1 MVIQKITK
9 YLYVKYISFMKEK
22 IRLTES
28 DIQNIVKRSVKRVL
42 NERKNVMVCDAN
54 KAQAIAQDIYREF
67 DMMDSYGID
76 DIIRKYNPNCPPK
89 KRMKWGGYDNF

>member
-1 MVIQKITK
+1 
-9 YLYVKYISFMKEK
+9 MKRR

-42 NERKNVMVCDAN
+42 NERKNVMVDYLAQMLTNCDAN
-54 KAQAIAQDIYREF
+54 RAMAIAQDIYREF

-89 KRMKWGGYDNF
+89 PKVNWGYADNF

>member
-1 MVIQKITK
+1 
-9 YLYVKYISFMKEK
+9 MKRR

-42 NERKNVMVCDAN
+42 NERKNVMVDYLAQMLTNCDAN
-54 KAQAIAQDIYREF
+54 RAMAIAQDIYREY
-67 DMMDSYGID
+67 DMWDSYGID

-89 KRMKWGGYDNF
+89 KRIKWGGYDNF

>member
-1 MVIQKITK
+1 
-9 YLYVKYISFMKEK
+9 MKEK

-42 NERKNVMVCDAN
+42 NERKNVMVDYLAQMLTNCDAN